1 MEIDKQKQMNEK
13 EYNEIDERKYKLLL
27 KQKDEEVLIEY
38 DECLLSSAHD
48 AFWRKILRSKSWNP
62 L

>member
-13 EYNEIDERKYKLLL
+13 EYNEIDEQKYKLLL

-38 DECLLSSAHD
+38 DECLLSSTHD

>member
-1 MEIDKQKQMNEK
+1 MNEK
-13 EYNEIDERKYKLLL
+13 EYNEIDEQKYKLLL

-48 AFWRKILRSKSWNP
+48 AFWRKILRSKS
-62 L
+62 